1 MIIDILRNYPVDGK
15 LYSTAY
21 GDLKFKSVYNSAIH
35 TYSDVY
41 NKEVVFDKN
50 GRLYIDNGIISDV
63 CMLYP
68 SRGNHM
74 WSNWRDVMFSA
85 GDFLFDEADTNEVY
99 IFSNYDDYNK
109 VIVRNKYGDMLAL
122 PTNHFRFASRI
133 EKDNFCSTFV
143 VNKQLDDLYG
153 SVVTDMRKEIPGSS
167 KGRYLSF
174 EKLGI
179 DKNLSDDKISMLQ
192 DIVKN
197 VPDED
202 KWPVLFKGAGISDLI
217 ETIDFVNTFD
227 CRVISDT
234 TIPEDSITDTLE
246 IFKKLNTKDYKNISN
261 YYNIALGN
269 KKIYNKLL
277 YINKLVYN
285 KPLDLIKSGKNKNK
299 VLVKNNRE
307 ELDYERGKKST

>member
-1 MIIDILRNYPVDGK
+1 MLILPIVNRGRILNVEIRLKNTEKIKSGVNLEEAGESDVLVDGIQYSNSIFNVK
-15 LYSTAY
+15 DASENLVVDFIRHNSKSDDNFLVTTREANDSTLY
-21 GDLKFKSVYNSAIH
+21 
-35 TYSDVY
+35 DVY
-41 NKEVVFDKN
+41 SVSMPPKK
-50 GRLYIDNGIISDV
+50 
-63 CMLYP
+63 
-68 SRGNHM
+68 
-74 WSNWRDVMFSA
+74 
-85 GDFLFDEADTNEVY
+85 
-99 IFSNYDDYNK
+99 
-109 VIVRNKYGDMLAL
+109 
-122 PTNHFRFASRI
+122 
-133 EKDNFCSTFV
+133 

-202 KWPVLFKGAGISDLI
+202 KCPVLFKGAGISDLI

>member
-1 MIIDILRNYPVDGK
+1 MLILPIVNRGRILNVEIRLKNTEKIKSGVNLEEAGESDVLVDGIQYSNSIFNVK
-15 LYSTAY
+15 DASENLVVDFIRHNSKSDDNFLVTTREANDSTLY
-21 GDLKFKSVYNSAIH
+21 
-35 TYSDVY
+35 DVY
-41 NKEVVFDKN
+41 SVSMPPKK
-50 GRLYIDNGIISDV
+50 
-63 CMLYP
+63 
-68 SRGNHM
+68 
-74 WSNWRDVMFSA
+74 
-85 GDFLFDEADTNEVY
+85 
-99 IFSNYDDYNK
+99 
-109 VIVRNKYGDMLAL
+109 
-122 PTNHFRFASRI
+122 
-133 EKDNFCSTFV
+133 